1 MSAILSCKFAYYK
14 IYAIILHK
22 NNSSCLFEEI
32 GLFITYKQKITYE
45 EYEKYANL
53 RKKCIIYLERKRMK
67 HKKEKKKKK
76 DFRTDFPFFRP

>member
-22 NNSSCLFEEI
+22 NNFSCLFEEI
-32 GLFITYKQKITYE
+32 GLFITYKQKIIYE

-53 RKKCIIYLERKRMK
+53 RKKCITYLERKRMK